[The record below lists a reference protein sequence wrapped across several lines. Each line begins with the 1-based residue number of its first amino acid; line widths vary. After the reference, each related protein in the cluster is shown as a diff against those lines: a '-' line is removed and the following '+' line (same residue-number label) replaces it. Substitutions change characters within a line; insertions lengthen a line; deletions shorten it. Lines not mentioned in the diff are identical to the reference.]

1 MNKTIKAISV
11 LLIAAMMLFTISTT
25 VFAVDPNGIISN
37 MNNVNNVDT
46 NSISTIGGQIANILS
61 TIGIIVG
68 VIVLLVL
75 GIKYM
80 MGSTSEKAEY
90 KKTMIPYLVGIVLLL
105 GASGIVK
112 AIASFK
118 LGYLILQPYYNH
130 ITVILKVHIKCTF
143 FLFYIYI
150 FRGFLL

>member
-105 GASGIVK
+105 GN
-112 AIASFK
+112 
-118 LGYLILQPYYNH
+118 YYTH
-130 ITVILKVHIKCTF
+130 
-143 FLFYIYI
+143 
-150 FRGFLL
+150 

>member
-118 LGYLILQPYYNH
+118 LGS
-130 ITVILKVHIKCTF
+130 
-143 FLFYIYI
+143 
-150 FRGFLL
+150 

>member
-46 NSISTIGGQIANILS
+46 NRISTIGGQIANILS

-118 LGYLILQPYYNH
+118 LG
-130 ITVILKVHIKCTF
+130 
-143 FLFYIYI
+143 
-150 FRGFLL
+150 

>member
-25 VFAVDPNGIISN
+25 VFAFDPNGIISKMEN
-37 MNNVNNVDT
+37 TNNVVDT
-46 NSISTIGGQIANILS
+46 SDISKIGGQIANILS

-90 KKTMIPYLVGIVLLL
+90 KKTMIPYIVGIVLLV

-112 AIASFK
+112 AMASFK
-118 LGYLILQPYYNH
+118 LG
-130 ITVILKVHIKCTF
+130 
-143 FLFYIYI
+143 
-150 FRGFLL
+150 

>member
-11 LLIAAMMLFTISTT
+11 LLIAAMMLFTITTT

-118 LGYLILQPYYNH
+118 LG
-130 ITVILKVHIKCTF
+130 
-143 FLFYIYI
+143 
-150 FRGFLL
+150 

>member
-25 VFAVDPNGIISN
+25 VFAVNPNGIISN
-37 MNNVNNVDT
+37 MDNVNNVDT

-118 LGYLILQPYYNH
+118 LG
-130 ITVILKVHIKCTF
+130 
-143 FLFYIYI
+143 
-150 FRGFLL
+150 

>member
-37 MNNVNNVDT
+37 MNDVNNVDT

-112 AIASFK
+112 AIASLK
-118 LGYLILQPYYNH
+118 LG
-130 ITVILKVHIKCTF
+130 
-143 FLFYIYI
+143 
-150 FRGFLL
+150 

>member
-46 NSISTIGGQIANILS
+46 SGISTIGGQIANILS

-118 LGYLILQPYYNH
+118 LG
-130 ITVILKVHIKCTF
+130 
-143 FLFYIYI
+143 
-150 FRGFLL
+150 

>member
-46 NSISTIGGQIANILS
+46 NSISIIGGQIANILS

-118 LGYLILQPYYNH
+118 LG
-130 ITVILKVHIKCTF
+130 
-143 FLFYIYI
+143 
-150 FRGFLL
+150 

>member
-25 VFAVDPNGIISN
+25 VFAVNANAIITDMGNSG
-37 MNNVNNVDT
+37 NNVDT
-46 NSISTIGGQIANILS
+46 NDISKIGGQIANILS

-118 LGYLILQPYYNH
+118 LG
-130 ITVILKVHIKCTF
+130 
-143 FLFYIYI
+143 
-150 FRGFLL
+150 

>member
-25 VFAVDPNGIISN
+25 VFAVDPNAIIGN
-37 MNNVNNVDT
+37 MEQENNVDIGE
-46 NSISTIGGQIANILS
+46 ISTIGGQIANILS
-61 TIGIIVG
+61 TIGIIVA

-80 MGSTSEKAEY
+80 MGSASEKAEY

-118 LGYLILQPYYNH
+118 LGS
-130 ITVILKVHIKCTF
+130 
-143 FLFYIYI
+143 
-150 FRGFLL
+150 

>member
-46 NSISTIGGQIANILS
+46 NNISTIGGQIANILS

-90 KKTMIPYLVGIVLLL
+90 KKTIIPYLVGIVLLL

-118 LGYLILQPYYNH
+118 LG
-130 ITVILKVHIKCTF
+130 
-143 FLFYIYI
+143 
-150 FRGFLL
+150 

>member
-37 MNNVNNVDT
+37 MDNVNNVDT

-118 LGYLILQPYYNH
+118 LG
-130 ITVILKVHIKCTF
+130 
-143 FLFYIYI
+143 
-150 FRGFLL
+150 

>member
-37 MNNVNNVDT
+37 MNNANNVDT

-118 LGYLILQPYYNH
+118 LG
-130 ITVILKVHIKCTF
+130 
-143 FLFYIYI
+143 
-150 FRGFLL
+150 

>member
-25 VFAVDPNGIISN
+25 VFAVDPNGIINN

-46 NSISTIGGQIANILS
+46 NRISTIGGQIANILS

-118 LGYLILQPYYNH
+118 LG
-130 ITVILKVHIKCTF
+130 
-143 FLFYIYI
+143 
-150 FRGFLL
+150 

>member
-90 KKTMIPYLVGIVLLL
+90 KKTMIPYLVGIVLLI

-118 LGYLILQPYYNH
+118 LG
-130 ITVILKVHIKCTF
+130 
-143 FLFYIYI
+143 
-150 FRGFLL
+150 

>member
-11 LLIAAMMLFTISTT
+11 LLIAAMMLFTISIT

-118 LGYLILQPYYNH
+118 LG
-130 ITVILKVHIKCTF
+130 
-143 FLFYIYI
+143 
-150 FRGFLL
+150 

>member
-46 NSISTIGGQIANILS
+46 SSISTIGGQIANILS

-75 GIKYM
+75 GIK
-80 MGSTSEKAEY
+80 
-90 KKTMIPYLVGIVLLL
+90 
-105 GASGIVK
+105 
-112 AIASFK
+112 
-118 LGYLILQPYYNH
+118 
-130 ITVILKVHIKCTF
+130 
-143 FLFYIYI
+143 
-150 FRGFLL
+150 

>member
-11 LLIAAMMLFTISTT
+11 LLIVAMMLFAISTT
-25 VFAVDPNGIISN
+25 VFATDVNSVLTGMGNGNNIDTGDISK
-37 MNNVNNVDT
+37 
-46 NSISTIGGQIANILS
+46 IGGQIANILS
-61 TIGIIVG
+61 TVGIVVA

-80 MGSTSEKAEY
+80 MGSASEKAEY

-112 AIASFK
+112 ALASFK
-118 LGYLILQPYYNH
+118 VG
-130 ITVILKVHIKCTF
+130 
-143 FLFYIYI
+143 
-150 FRGFLL
+150 G

>member
-46 NSISTIGGQIANILS
+46 SSISTIGGQIANILS

-90 KKTMIPYLVGIVLLL
+90 KKTMIPYLIGVVLLVAITQFIGL
-105 GASGIVK
+105 IANIVSN
-112 AIASFK
+112 ID
-118 LGYLILQPYYNH
+118 
-130 ITVILKVHIKCTF
+130 V
-143 FLFYIYI
+143 
-150 FRGFLL
+150 

>member
-46 NSISTIGGQIANILS
+46 NSISAIGGQIANILS

-118 LGYLILQPYYNH
+118 LG
-130 ITVILKVHIKCTF
+130 
-143 FLFYIYI
+143 
-150 FRGFLL
+150 

>member
-80 MGSTSEKAEY
+80 MGSASEKAEY
-90 KKTMIPYLVGIVLLL
+90 KKSLVPIVVGVLLL
-105 GASGIVK
+105 VAATTIVK
-112 AIASFK
+112 A
-118 LGYLILQPYYNH
+118 
-130 ITVILKVHIKCTF
+130 
-143 FLFYIYI
+143 LFSVDIN
-150 FRGFLL
+150 

>member
-1 MNKTIKAISV
+1 
-11 LLIAAMMLFTISTT
+11 
-25 VFAVDPNGIISN
+25 

-80 MGSTSEKAEY
+80 MGSTSEKQNT
-90 KKTMIPYLVGIVLLL
+90 KK
-105 GASGIVK
+105 
-112 AIASFK
+112 
-118 LGYLILQPYYNH
+118 Q
-130 ITVILKVHIKCTF
+130 
-143 FLFYIYI
+143 
-150 FRGFLL
+150 

>member
-118 LGYLILQPYYNH
+118 LG
-130 ITVILKVHIKCTF
+130 
-143 FLFYIYI
+143 
-150 FRGFLL
+150 

>member
-80 MGSTSEKAEY
+80 MGSAEEKAEY
-90 KKTMIPYLVGIVLLL
+90 KKTFIPYLIGAILLF
-105 GASGIVK
+105 GAS
-112 AIASFK
+112 AFATQ
-118 LGYLILQPYYNH
+118 LYDWATN
-130 ITVILKVHIKCTF
+130 
-143 FLFYIYI
+143 I
-150 FRGFLL
+150 F

>member
-25 VFAVDPNGIISN
+25 VFAVDPNAIIGN
-37 MNNVNNVDT
+37 MEQGNNVDT
-46 NSISTIGGQIANILS
+46 ERLS
-61 TIGIIVG
+61 TIGIIVA

-80 MGSTSEKAEY
+80 MGSASEKAEY

-112 AIASFK
+112 AISSFK
-118 LGYLILQPYYNH
+118 LGS
-130 ITVILKVHIKCTF
+130 
-143 FLFYIYI
+143 
-150 FRGFLL
+150 

>member
-46 NSISTIGGQIANILS
+46 NSIANILS

-118 LGYLILQPYYNH
+118 LG
-130 ITVILKVHIKCTF
+130 
-143 FLFYIYI
+143 
-150 FRGFLL
+150 

>member
-25 VFAVDPNGIISN
+25 VFAVDPNAIIGN
-37 MNNVNNVDT
+37 IMEQGNNVET
-46 NSISTIGGQIANILS
+46 GSISAIGGQIANILS
-61 TIGIIVG
+61 AIGIIVA

-80 MGSTSEKAEY
+80 MGSASEKAEY

-118 LGYLILQPYYNH
+118 LGS
-130 ITVILKVHIKCTF
+130 
-143 FLFYIYI
+143 
-150 FRGFLL
+150 

>member
-46 NSISTIGGQIANILS
+46 NRISTIGGQIANILS

-90 KKTMIPYLVGIVLLL
+90 KKTIIPYLVGIVLLL

-118 LGYLILQPYYNH
+118 LG
-130 ITVILKVHIKCTF
+130 
-143 FLFYIYI
+143 
-150 FRGFLL
+150 

>member
-46 NSISTIGGQIANILS
+46 DSISTIGGQIANILS

-118 LGYLILQPYYNH
+118 LG
-130 ITVILKVHIKCTF
+130 
-143 FLFYIYI
+143 
-150 FRGFLL
+150 

>member
-90 KKTMIPYLVGIVLLL
+90 KKTMIPYLIGVVLLVAITQFIGL
-105 GASGIVK
+105 IANIVSN
-112 AIASFK
+112 ID
-118 LGYLILQPYYNH
+118 
-130 ITVILKVHIKCTF
+130 V
-143 FLFYIYI
+143 
-150 FRGFLL
+150 